1 MANPILFTRL
11 MVRLLAGSALFAS
24 AVSAQTLDRSIL
36 PIALPSPPTST
47 ILDVRDAKAPPR
59 VDVAAPKGAPNVLII
74 LIDDMGFGASSAFG
88 GAIPMPVADQMAKQG
103 IKFSQFHTTAL
114 CSPTRAA
121 LLTGRNHHRNN
132 MSGITEV
139 ATAMPG
145 NTGIRPASVATVAET
160 MRLNGYSTAH
170 FGKNHET
177 PAWEVSVSGPTTTW
191 PTRQGFD
198 KFYGFMGG
206 ESNQWAPLLYDGT
219 SQVEI
224 PHDPDYHLMND
235 LANQSV
241 NWVRAQKSLTPD
253 RPFFIYFAPGA
264 THAPH
269 HAPKDWIAKQRGKYD
284 GGWDKMREE
293 TLARQIALGV
303 VPKGT
308 KLAPKPK
315 EIKDWAALS
324 ADEKRLFARQMEVY
338 AAFAAYTDFETGR
351 LIEAIRATGQLDNTL
366 IFYILGDNGASA
378 EGGFNGIRNENTYFN
393 RVDEPIEAQLKVIDT
408 LGGPEN
414 FNHYSAGW
422 AVATN
427 TPFTWT
433 KQVAGNY
440 GGTRNGMIVQWPK
453 AIAAKGEVRSQWHH
467 VIDVAPTILE
477 AAGIPQPTSVNG
489 TVQEPIQG
497 VSMLYTADARA
508 PDRRTTQ
515 YFEIAGNR
523 GIYHNGWFAGAIHRA
538 PWESTP
544 RAKLSDDIWELYDTR
559 NDFALANDLA
569 ARNPAK
575 LAELKAVFLKEAEV
589 NRVLPMDDR
598 STERFNAAI
607 AGRPDLMGGRTS
619 LTVFPGMVGMNE
631 NAFINTKGRSHTIT
645 AEIDVP
651 ANGAEGVI
659 IVQAGR
665 FGGWALY
672 VKDGKP
678 TFHYNHVGLKR
689 VTIASNETLKPGKAV
704 VRYEFAMDG
713 EAAPGKAGT
722 GSLFIDDR
730 KVGEGRIEATTCCTF
745 SADEGTDVGRDDGTP
760 VSEAYASPNR
770 FAGKIAQVRVDL
782 K

>member
-1 MANPILFTRL
+1 MLFNRL
-11 MVRLLAGSALFAS
+11 IGQLLAGSALLVGGA
-24 AVSAQTLDRSIL
+24 SAQTLDRSVL
-36 PIALPSPPTST
+36 PVQLPSPPTSA
-47 ILDVRDAKAPPR
+47 ILDVRDATAPPR

-160 MRLNGYSTAH
+160 LRLNGYSTGH

-206 ESNQWAPLLYDGT
+206 EANQWSPLLYDGT

-224 PHDPDYHLMND
+224 PHDPNYHLMAD
-235 LANQSV
+235 LADQSI
-241 NWVRAQKSLTPD
+241 NWVRAQKTLTPD
-253 RPFFIYFAPGA
+253 RPFFMYFAPGA

-269 HAPKDWIAKQRGKYD
+269 HAPKEWIAKQHGKFD

-338 AAFAAYTDFETGR
+338 AGFAAYTDHETGR

-393 RVDEPIEAQLKVIDT
+393 RVDEPIEAQLQVIDT

-414 FNHYSAGW
+414 FNHFSAGW

-467 VIDVAPTILE
+467 VIDVVPTILE
-477 AAGIPQPTSVNG
+477 AAGLPQPKSVNG
-489 TVQEPIQG
+489 TEQEPIQG
-497 VSMLYTADARA
+497 VSMLYSANATA

-523 GIYHNGWFAGAIHRA
+523 GIYHQGWFAGAIHRA

-544 RAKLSDDIWELYDTR
+544 RAKLADDIWELYDTR
-559 NDFALANDLA
+559 NDFALTNDLA
-569 ARNPAK
+569 ARNPTK
-575 LAELKAVFLKEAEV
+575 LAELKAVFLKEAEA

-607 AGRPDLMGGRTS
+607 AGRPDLMGDRTS
-619 LTVFPGMVGMNE
+619 LTVFPGMVGMSE
-631 NAFINTKGRSHTIT
+631 NVFINTKGRSHSIT

-659 IVQAGR
+659 IAQAGK

-689 VTIASNETLKPGKAV
+689 ATIASAEALKPGKAV
-704 VRYEFAMDG
+704 VRYEFAVDG
-713 EAAPGKAGT
+713 AAAPGKGGV
-722 GSLFIDDR
+722 GSLFVNDR
-730 KVGEGRIEATTCCTF
+730 KVGEGRISETTCCTF
-745 SADEGTDVGRDDGTP
+745 SLDEGTDVGRDDGTP
-760 VSEAYASPNR
+760 ASDAYASPNR
-770 FAGKIAQVRVDL
+770 FTGKIAQVRVDL
-782 K
+782 N